1 MTPNHIMPESEK
13 QQRLSKVHSLIQSK
27 TFSGDKLVYSFVLD
41 LRRND
46 EIDEYIDF
54 VKHLA
59 KKRFCDIMRHRKTNC
74 GKESEI
80 LDNTNNFSGKA
91 HFFNGRPSCEYR
103 YR

>member
-54 VKHLA
+54 VKHLITHN
-59 KKRFCDIMRHRKTNC
+59 D
-74 GKESEI
+74 
-80 LDNTNNFSGKA
+80 
-91 HFFNGRPSCEYR
+91 EYKVF
-103 YR
+103 YQLWLVSLL